1 MKHKSDGHDIAKDSR
16 LYHQLFVISEL
27 RKEKQPVTSNHAD
40 KLVRHQPRLLA
51 NLETLL
57 GQPSVRFTLAY
68 DLAAKTRER
77 SQGSHSLLSRVE
89 VFAL

>member
-1 MKHKSDGHDIAKDSR
+1 MKHKSDGHDIAKDSIPP
-16 LYHQLFVISEL
+16 VVCDIKIEE
-27 RKEKQPVTSNHAD
+27 RKATVTSNHAD

-68 DLAAKTRER
+68 GLAAKTRER